1 MEHLEHCP
9 IYWLPTPLLR
19 LGQFSE
25 VVFLRYRN
33 KIRKR
38 AFSLGSFVG
47 EFGPEDPDVILRYYA
62 PMTEEE
68 MEARESDD
76 DYYTEEEEDQEDE
89 IVEEETVEETVEERV
104 RSLDKAFKV
113 AYRRGHA
120 FGLLDRESGSEDDL
134 EQYDPD
140 VPWM

>member
-9 IYWLPTPLLR
+9 IYWLPAPLLT
-19 LGQFSE
+19 LGLFSE

-47 EFGPEDPDVILRYYA
+47 EFGPQDEHVILQFYA

-68 MEARESDD
+68 MEPRESDD
-76 DYYTEEEEDQEDE
+76 DYYTEEEEDQEDD
-89 IVEEETVEETVEERV
+89 ILEEETVEETVEE
-104 RSLDKAFKV
+104 SP
-113 AYRRGHA
+113 
-120 FGLLDRESGSEDDL
+120 EL
-134 EQYDPD
+134 EQGLPGCLPEWLRIRAAGSG
-140 VPWM
+140 VGL

>member
-1 MEHLEHCP
+1 ML
-9 IYWLPTPLLR
+9 T
-19 LGQFSE
+19 LGLFSE

-33 KIRKR
+33 KIRKL

-47 EFGPEDPDVILRYYA
+47 EFGPEDQDVILRYYA
-62 PMTEEE
+62 PMTEDE

-89 IVEEETVEETVEERV
+89 IVDEETVEETVEERV
-104 RSLDKAFKV
+104 RSLDKAFRV

-120 FGLLDRESGSEDDL
+120 FGLLDRESGSEP
-134 EQYDPD
+134 EE
-140 VPWM
+140 

>member
-19 LGQFSE
+19 LGLFSE

-47 EFGPEDPDVILRYYA
+47 EFGPQDEHVILQFYA

-68 MEARESDD
+68 MEPRESDD

-89 IVEEETVEETVEERV
+89 ILEEETVEETVEERV
-104 RSLDKAFKV
+104 RSLNKAFRV
-113 AYRRGHA
+113 AYRSGYA
-120 FGLLDRESGSEDDL
+120 FGLLDRESGSEPEDSN
-134 EQYDPD
+134 EE
-140 VPWM
+140 

>member
-9 IYWLPTPLLR
+9 IYWLPAPLLT
-19 LGQFSE
+19 LGLFSE

-47 EFGPEDPDVILRYYA
+47 ELGPEDPDVTLKYFA

-76 DYYTEEEEDQEDE
+76 DYYTEEEEDQEDQE
-89 IVEEETVEETVEERV
+89 DEEETVEETVEERV
-104 RSLDKAFKV
+104 RSLNKAFRV
-113 AYRRGHA
+113 AYRSGYA
-120 FGLLDRESGSEDDL
+120 FGLLDRESGSEPEDSN
-134 EQYDPD
+134 EE
-140 VPWM
+140 